1 MKSMIVI
8 RELRPG
14 DLDAI
19 ARLFHE
25 TVRAINC
32 RDYTP
37 AQIAAWAAPEVDAD
51 SFRQRLAGTR
61 TVVAEDAGEVV
72 GFANL
77 TSEGLIDFLF
87 VHAERQGEGIASRLL
102 APLEDIAATTDV
114 DELWTNASITA
125 RPFFL
130 ARGFT
135 EVAAQTVECRGET
148 FRNYRMSKR
157 CEK

>member
-1 MKSMIVI
+1 MVRMISI
-8 RELRPG
+8 RELLPD

-25 TVRAINC
+25 TVRAINR

-51 SFRQRLAGTR
+51 TFRTRLAGTR
-61 TVVAEDAGEVV
+61 TVIADDAGQVV

-77 TSEGLIDFLF
+77 TSDGLIDFLF

-102 APLEDIAATTDV
+102 ASLEEFSATVNV

-130 ARGFT
+130 AKGFT
-135 EVAAQTVECRGET
+135 EVSAQTIECRGET
-148 FRNYRMSKR
+148 FRNYRMTKR
-157 CEK
+157 L

>member
-1 MKSMIVI
+1 MI
-8 RELRPG
+8 RELRPD
-14 DLDAI
+14 DLEAI

-37 AQIAAWAAPEVDAD
+37 AQVAAWAAPEVDAD
-51 SFRQRLAGTR
+51 SFRRRLAGTR
-61 TVVAEDAGEVV
+61 TVVADDAGQVI

-77 TSEGLIDFLF
+77 TTDGLIDFLF

-102 APLEDIAATTDV
+102 GTLEEVATTTSIG
-114 DELWTNASITA
+114 ELWTNASITA

-130 ARGFT
+130 ARGFI

-148 FRNYRMSKR
+148 FRNYRMMKR
-157 CEK
+157 SE